1 MYDYNEINPIKLLGY
16 KTKGIQE
23 ETMEVKQINEVIKIE
38 NLKAQVEGQ
47 DILKGIDLTIN
58 KGEIHVIMGPN
69 GAGKSTL
76 ANVLMGHPAYIVTDG
91 AVTFTGKNNQPMDLL
106 EMKVDARAKAGLFLS
121 FQYPQEVPGVTVE
134 NFLRTAKKE
143 IGGIMPMMTTF
154 NKEVKKQMAELDMDE
169 KYLDRYL
176 NQGFSG
182 GEKKKN
188 EILQMAVLN
197 PKLAILDETD
207 SGLDIDA
214 IRAVYETVQ
223 KLSNDNNAIL
233 VITHYNKILNYIKPD
248 FVHILV
254 DGKIVKS
261 GDITLA
267 EAIDESG
274 YERYKNDKD
283 TVGI

>member
-1 MYDYNEINPIKLLGY
+1 MHL
-16 KTKGIQE
+16 
-23 ETMEVKQINEVIKIE
+23 IKIDQ
-38 NLKAQVEGQ
+38 LKATVEGQ
-47 DILKGIDLTIN
+47 EILKGIDLSIK

-76 ANVLMGHPAYIVTDG
+76 ANVLMGHPAYEVTGG
-91 AVTFTGKNNQPMDLL
+91 AVDFEGKDLL
-106 EMKVDARAKAGLFLS
+106 DMKVDERAKAGLFLS

-143 IGGIMPMMTTF
+143 VSGIMPMMTQF
-154 NKEVKKQMAELDMDE
+154 NKDVKKQMADLNMDE
-169 KYLDRYL
+169 KYLSRYL

-214 IRAVYETVQ
+214 IRVVYETVQ
-223 KLSNDNNAIL
+223 KLASDKNAVL

-248 FVHILV
+248 FVHVLV

-267 EAIDESG
+267 EEIEANG
-274 YERYKNDKD
+274 YDGFK
-283 TVGI
+283 

>member
-1 MYDYNEINPIKLLGY
+1 MHL
-16 KTKGIQE
+16 
-23 ETMEVKQINEVIKIE
+23 IKIDQ
-38 NLKAQVEGQ
+38 LKATVEGQ
-47 DILKGIDLTIN
+47 EILKGIDLSIN

-76 ANVLMGHPAYIVTDG
+76 ANVLMGHPAYDVTGGTVD
-91 AVTFTGKNNQPMDLL
+91 FEGKDLL
-106 EMKVDARAKAGLFLS
+106 DMKVDERAKAGLFLS

-143 IGGIMPMMTTF
+143 VSGIMPMMTQF
-154 NKEVKKQMAELDMDE
+154 NKDVKKQMADLNMDE
-169 KYLDRYL
+169 KYLSRYL

-214 IRAVYETVQ
+214 IRVVYETVQ
-223 KLSNDNNAIL
+223 KLASDKNAVL

-248 FVHILV
+248 FVHVLV

-267 EAIDESG
+267 EEIEANG
-274 YERYKNDKD
+274 YDGFK
-283 TVGI
+283 

>member
-1 MYDYNEINPIKLLGY
+1 M
-16 KTKGIQE
+16 
-23 ETMEVKQINEVIKIE
+23 QIIKIE
-38 NLKAQVEGQ
+38 NLRSTVEGQ
-47 DILKGIDLTIN
+47 EILKGINLEIN

-76 ANVLMGHPAYIVTDG
+76 ANVLMGHPAHEVTNGTVD
-91 AVTFTGKNNQPMDLL
+91 FLGKDLL
-106 EMKVDARAKAGLFLS
+106 DMKVDERAKAGLFLS

-143 IGGIMPMMTTF
+143 VTGIMPMMTAF
-154 NKEVKKQMAELDMDE
+154 NRDIKNNMAALDMDE

-188 EILQMAVLN
+188 EILQMAVLS

-214 IRAVYETVQ
+214 IRVVYETVQ
-223 KLSNDNNAIL
+223 KLSSEQNGIL
-233 VITHYNKILNYIKPD
+233 VITHYNKILNYIQPD

-261 GDITLA
+261 GDVSLA
-267 EAIDESG
+267 QEIESKG
-274 YERYKNDKD
+274 YESFKTDKMA
-283 TVGI
+283 

>member
-1 MYDYNEINPIKLLGY
+1 M
-16 KTKGIQE
+16 
-23 ETMEVKQINEVIKIE
+23 QIIKIE
-38 NLKAQVEGQ
+38 NLRSTVEGQ
-47 DILKGIDLTIN
+47 EILKGINLEIN

-76 ANVLMGHPAYIVTDG
+76 ANVLMGHPAHEVTNGTVD
-91 AVTFTGKNNQPMDLL
+91 FLGKDLL
-106 EMKVDARAKAGLFLS
+106 DMKVDERAKAGLFLS

-143 IGGIMPMMTTF
+143 VTGIMPMMTAF
-154 NKEVKKQMAELDMDE
+154 NRDIKSNMAALDMDE

-188 EILQMAVLN
+188 EILQMAVLS

-214 IRAVYETVQ
+214 IRVVYETVQ
-223 KLSNDNNAIL
+223 KLSSEQNGIL
-233 VITHYNKILNYIKPD
+233 VITHYNKILNYIQPD

-261 GDITLA
+261 GDVSLA
-267 EAIDESG
+267 QEIESKG
-274 YERYKNDKD
+274 YESFKTDKMA
-283 TVGI
+283 

>member
-1 MYDYNEINPIKLLGY
+1 M
-16 KTKGIQE
+16 
-23 ETMEVKQINEVIKIE
+23 EVIKIE

-58 KGEIHVIMGPN
+58 KGEVHVIMGPN

-76 ANVLMGHPAYIVTDG
+76 ANVLMGHPAYEVTDG
-91 AVTFTGKNNQPMDLL
+91 AVTFTGKNNQAVDLL

-143 IGGIMPMMTTF
+143 ISGIMPMMTTF

-223 KLSNDNNAIL
+223 KLSSDDNAIL
-233 VITHYNKILNYIKPD
+233 VITHYNKILSYIKPD

-267 EAIDESG
+267 EAIEENG
-274 YERYKNDKD
+274 YEAYKNDN
-283 TVGI
+283 TALGA

>member
-1 MYDYNEINPIKLLGY
+1 M
-16 KTKGIQE
+16 
-23 ETMEVKQINEVIKIE
+23 QIIKID
-38 NLKAQVEGQ
+38 NLNATVEGQ
-47 DILKGIDLTIN
+47 PILKGIDLSIN

-76 ANVLMGHPAYIVTDG
+76 ANVLMGHPAYEVTGGD
-91 AVTFTGKNNQPMDLL
+91 VEFMGKNLM
-106 EMKVDARAKAGLFLS
+106 EMKVDERAKAGLFLS

-143 IGGIMPMMTTF
+143 VSGIMPMVMQF
-154 NKEVKKQMAELDMDE
+154 NRDVKKQMAELDMDE
-169 KYLDRYL
+169 KYLERYL

-188 EILQMAVLN
+188 EILQMAMLS

-214 IRAVYETVQ
+214 IRVVYETVQ
-223 KLSNDNNAIL
+223 KLSNENNAIL

-248 FVHILV
+248 FVHVLV

-261 GDITLA
+261 GDLSLA
-267 EAIDESG
+267 EEIEAKG
-274 YERYKNDKD
+274 YESFKNAKSS
-283 TVGI
+283 TSSTSNGLEA

>member
-1 MYDYNEINPIKLLGY
+1 
-16 KTKGIQE
+16 
-23 ETMEVKQINEVIKIE
+23 
-38 NLKAQVEGQ
+38 
-47 DILKGIDLTIN
+47 
-58 KGEIHVIMGPN
+58 
-69 GAGKSTL
+69 
-76 ANVLMGHPAYIVTDG
+76 
-91 AVTFTGKNNQPMDLL
+91 
-106 EMKVDARAKAGLFLS
+106 
-121 FQYPQEVPGVTVE
+121 
-134 NFLRTAKKE
+134 
-143 IGGIMPMMTTF
+143 
-154 NKEVKKQMAELDMDE
+154 MDE

-223 KLSNDNNAIL
+223 KLASDNNAIL

-267 EAIDESG
+267 EAIDEKG
-274 YERYKNDKD
+274 YERYKNDNA
-283 TVGI
+283 TLGA

>member
-1 MYDYNEINPIKLLGY
+1 
-16 KTKGIQE
+16 
-23 ETMEVKQINEVIKIE
+23 
-38 NLKAQVEGQ
+38 
-47 DILKGIDLTIN
+47 
-58 KGEIHVIMGPN
+58 
-69 GAGKSTL
+69 
-76 ANVLMGHPAYIVTDG
+76 
-91 AVTFTGKNNQPMDLL
+91 
-106 EMKVDARAKAGLFLS
+106 MKVDERAKAGLFLS

-143 IGGIMPMMTTF
+143 VTGIMPMMTAF
-154 NKEVKKQMAELDMDE
+154 NRDIKNNMAALDMDE

-188 EILQMAVLN
+188 EILQMAVLS

-214 IRAVYETVQ
+214 IRVVYETVQ
-223 KLSNDNNAIL
+223 KLSSEQNGIL
-233 VITHYNKILNYIKPD
+233 VITHYNKILNYIQPD

-261 GDITLA
+261 GDVSLA
-267 EAIDESG
+267 QEIESKG
-274 YERYKNDKD
+274 YESFKTDKMA
-283 TVGI
+283 

>member
-1 MYDYNEINPIKLLGY
+1 MHL
-16 KTKGIQE
+16 
-23 ETMEVKQINEVIKIE
+23 IKIDQ
-38 NLKAQVEGQ
+38 LKATVEGQ
-47 DILKGIDLTIN
+47 EILKGIDLSIK

-76 ANVLMGHPAYIVTDG
+76 ANVLMGHPAYDVTGGTVD
-91 AVTFTGKNNQPMDLL
+91 FEGKDLL
-106 EMKVDARAKAGLFLS
+106 DMKVDERAKAGLFLS

-143 IGGIMPMMTTF
+143 VSGIMPMMTQF
-154 NKEVKKQMAELDMDE
+154 NKDVKKQMADLNMDE
-169 KYLDRYL
+169 KYLSRYL

-188 EILQMAVLN
+188 EILQMVVLN

-214 IRAVYETVQ
+214 IRVVYETVQ
-223 KLSNDNNAIL
+223 KLASDKNAVL

-248 FVHILV
+248 FVHVLV

-267 EAIDESG
+267 EEIEANG
-274 YERYKNDKD
+274 YDGFK
-283 TVGI
+283 

>member
-1 MYDYNEINPIKLLGY
+1 MEI
-16 KTKGIQE
+16 
-23 ETMEVKQINEVIKIE
+23 IKIE
-38 NLKAQVEGQ
+38 NLQSQVEGKA
-47 DILKGIDLTIN
+47 ILKGIDLTIN
-58 KGEIHVIMGPN
+58 KGEIHVVMGPN

-76 ANVLMGHPAYIVTDG
+76 ANVLMGHPSYDVTEG
-91 AVTFTGKNNQPMDLL
+91 AVTFMGKDLL
-106 EMKVDARAKAGLFLS
+106 EMSVDKRAKAGLFLS

-143 IGGIMPMMTTF
+143 VSGIMPMMTQF
-154 NKEVKKQMAELDMDE
+154 NKDVRSQMAALDMDE

-214 IRAVYETVQ
+214 IRVVYEMVQ
-223 KLSNDNNAIL
+223 QLSGPDNAIL

-248 FVHILV
+248 FVHVLV

-261 GDITLA
+261 GDLSLA
-267 EAIDESG
+267 QEIETKG
-274 YERYKNDKD
+274 YESFKSA
-283 TVGI
+283 V

>member
-1 MYDYNEINPIKLLGY
+1 MTVNKKNGKIRIEINPIKILGY
-16 KTKGIQE
+16 KQE
-23 ETMEVKQINEVIKIE
+23 ASMQIIKIE
-38 NLKAQVEGQ
+38 NLKSQVEGQ
-47 DILKGIDLTIN
+47 QILKGIDLTIN

-76 ANVLMGHPAYIVTDG
+76 ANVLMGHPAHEVIEGTVD
-91 AVTFTGKNNQPMDLL
+91 FLGKDLL
-106 EMKVDARAKAGLFLS
+106 DMKVDQRAKAGLFLS

-143 IGGIMPMMTTF
+143 VSGIMPMMTQF
-154 NKEVKKQMAELDMDE
+154 NKDVKKQMADLNMDE
-169 KYLDRYL
+169 KYLERYL

-214 IRAVYETVQ
+214 IRVVYETVQ
-223 KLSNDNNAIL
+223 KLSNENNAIL

-267 EAIDESG
+267 EEIERTG
-274 YERYKNDKD
+274 YEVFKAENAAK
-283 TVGI
+283 TE